1 MSLDLPFKRLSGTAI
16 GPTKAYE
23 SDAAFDLYAD
33 HDGSVGSISTVF
45 DTNVAL
51 AIPSGYGGLLMGRS
65 SLAKESIHPL
75 GFVIET
81 EGPPGSWRLGG
92 CIDQYRGGIK
102 VMLASVA
109 PGGPWRAIKRGEAIA
124 QIWILPIPEIET
136 YDVGDG
142 ELPPSS
148 RGEKWAGSSNGKE
161 RAARPMIRGISA
173 VKYFDL
179 SRKADLYYHPDSG
192 KWYTLDEYPYGGVGS
207 APDPG
212 PGAIAPKRSSPGIMS
227 PFVPPYKPPKK
238 EHGPGT
244 LAREKFQAEQRAKA
258 EARYG
263 RPCTLNEGTGVW
275 EPVFPPIDADPFA
288 GMIGGFELRAEWER
302 KGRPPLPRYGSPHSE
317 IEAAVRSAP
326 EPAAILTPFVSVN
339 PDIRP
344 VLAPERPAQA
354 PAGPDPADPPSRDD
368 EAPTGLLDALAKGYS
383 KSRWIDADERQRIE
397 QWRTFSA
404 YGDVPDPGP
413 RGVGPAVAR
422 IEIGTRGLDSALGK
436 LVETFDA
443 AIKGAAREVAEAIP
457 FIPRPVAPGS
467 PDDDYKGAVAA
478 LVEDRFRNNFR
489 LAGLMLR
496 GAHDANHR

>member
-1 MSLDLPFKRLSGTAI
+1 MLDLPFKRLSGTAI

-51 AIPSGYGGLLMGRS
+51 AIPSGHGGLLMGRS

-75 GFVIET
+75 GFVIEA
-81 EGPPGSWRLGG
+81 PGGDLRLGG
-92 CIDQYRGGIK
+92 CIDQYRGSIK

-109 PGGPWRAIKRGEAIA
+109 PGGPWRAIRRGEAIA

-148 RGEKWAGSSNGKE
+148 RGEKWAGSSNGRE
-161 RAARPMIRGISA
+161 RPEGVRIRGQWSA
-173 VKYFDL
+173 KYFDL
-179 SRKADLYYHPDSG
+179 SRKADLYYHPASG
-192 KWYTLDEYPYGGVGS
+192 KWYTLDDYPYGGVGS

-212 PGAIAPKRSSPGIMS
+212 PDPDPGKIFPVAPKRP
-227 PFVPPYKPPKK
+227 
-238 EHGPGT
+238 HGPGSV
-244 LAREKFQAEQRAKA
+244 AREEFQAEQKEKA

-263 RPCTLNEGTGVW
+263 RPCALNEGTGIW

-302 KGRPPLPRYGSPHSE
+302 KGRPPLPRYGSPHAE
-317 IEAAVRSAP
+317 IEAAVKSAP
-326 EPAAILTPFVSVN
+326 EPEAILTPFHSVN

-344 VLAPERPAQA
+344 VEAPETPAQA
-354 PAGPDPADPPSRDD
+354 PSGPDPADPTPRGD
-368 EAPTGLLDALAKGYS
+368 EPATGLLDALAKGSS
-383 KSRWIDADERQRIE
+383 KWLDADERRGDE
-397 QWRTFSA
+397 RWHTFA
-404 YGDVPDPGP
+404 DYGDQPEPYRP
-413 RGVGPAVAR
+413 GVGPVVAR
-422 IEIGTRGLDSALGK
+422 LEIGTRGLDSALGK
-436 LVETFDA
+436 IAETFDA
-443 AIKGAAREVAEAIP
+443 AITATAREVAEAIGY
-457 FIPRPVAPGS
+457 IPRPLAPGS
-467 PDDDYKGAVAA
+467 PDDDYKQAVAA

-489 LAGLMLR
+489 LAGLNR
-496 GAHDANHR
+496 PKS